1 MEKKKHSMVLE
12 FALVTLTLGLLL
24 LPGAAG
30 QEPPVD
36 DEEKGCIAYAY
47 TESENHYFLLK
58 DNASMFGDVLR
69 VVHNCPT
76 LSVYAEGFFVA
87 SSANNFTFSLEAGV
101 HNISFESS
109 TFNATFSNV
118 MFYPDR
124 LDWEFDF
131 IELQD
136 SKPQFIDIELSEL
149 RTNWAVG
156 VGIVVV
162 WVLTTYVYW
171 SLISSYIDRNFV
183 EEVTQ

>member
-12 FALVTLTLGLLL
+12 LAFVIALGLLL
-24 LPGAAG
+24 LPGVAG

-36 DEEKGCIAYAY
+36 DQEKGCIAYAY

-69 VVHNCPT
+69 VVHNCDD
-76 LSVYAEGFFVA
+76 LRVYADGFFLA
-87 SSANNFTFSLEAGV
+87 SSSQNFTFSLEAGI
-101 HNISFESS
+101 HNLSFESS
-109 TFNATFSNV
+109 SFNDSFSNV

-131 IELQD
+131 IQLQEA
-136 SKPQFIDIELSEL
+136 KPQFIDIELSEL

-183 EEVTQ
+183 EEVVQ

>member
-1 MEKKKHSMVLE
+1 MEKKKNSMVLE
-12 FALVTLTLGLLL
+12 LAFLTALVLL

-36 DEEKGCIAYAY
+36 EEEKGCIAYAY
-47 TESENHYFLLK
+47 TESDNHFFLLK
-58 DNASMFGDVLR
+58 DNASMFGDVVR
-69 VVHNCPT
+69 VVHNCED
-76 LSVYAEGFFVA
+76 LRVYAEGFFLA
-87 SSANNFTFSLEAGV
+87 SSSQNFTFSLEAGI
-101 HNISFESS
+101 HNLSFESS
-109 TFNATFSNV
+109 SFNESFSNV

-124 LDWEFDF
+124 LNWEFDF
-131 IELQD
+131 IELQEA
-136 SKPQFIDIELSEL
+136 KPQFIDVDLSEL

-183 EEVTQ
+183 EEVSQ

>member
-1 MEKKKHSMVLE
+1 MEKKKHTMVLE
-12 FALVTLTLGLLL
+12 FACVMVLALLL
-24 LPGAAG
+24 LPGTAA

-47 TESENHYFLLK
+47 TESDNHYFLLK
-58 DNASMFGDVLR
+58 DNASMFGNVLR
-69 VVHNCPT
+69 IVHNCDD
-76 LSVYAEGFFVA
+76 LRVYSDGFFMA
-87 SSANNFTFSLEAGV
+87 SSGQNFTLSLEAGIQ
-101 HNISFESS
+101 NLTFESS
-109 TFNATFSNV
+109 NFNESFSNV

-124 LDWEFDF
+124 LNWEYDF
-131 IELQD
+131 IQLQE
-136 SKPQFIDIELSEL
+136 SKPQFIDIELSEI

-162 WVLTTYVYW
+162 WVLSTYVYW

>member
-12 FALVTLTLGLLL
+12 LALVITLGLLL
-24 LPGAAG
+24 LPGVAG

-36 DEEKGCIAYAY
+36 EEEKGCIAYAY
-47 TESENHYFLLK
+47 TQSENHFFLLK

-69 VVHNCPT
+69 VVHNCDD
-76 LSVYAEGFFVA
+76 LRVYADGFFLA
-87 SSANNFTFSLEAGV
+87 SSGQNFTFSLEAGI
-101 HNISFESS
+101 HNLSFQSS
-109 TFNATFSNV
+109 TFNESFSNV

-124 LDWEFDF
+124 LNWEFDF
-131 IELQD
+131 IELQE